1 MDGGTQSS
9 SDLPEF
15 PLSPHFSYDELSD
28 FLLDKTILGGSM
40 NYNKVDLR
48 HSEEAVNE
56 DIKAA
61 DYKKTKHDDSWNV
74 CDAKEPRDFVFPQ
87 HTTMWGNLSEDELL
101 NKKLPIHDDAVFNQN
116 IYNDFQLKKRVIKPS
131 MYKKNTHIKNLESNL
146 KVLNYTGIQK
156 PSRSFKGG
164 IEEHSNP
171 KSLDE
176 CKQDQIPSSDD
187 HQRVFLGG
195 LPIGLTERELRQ
207 ELAAQGYKVLKRP
220 KVLRGFAPEV
230 WLRSAEQ
237 VRELISKRT
246 IKIHGVEVEVRPY
259 NSLSKVSELKKIPN
273 VSRRSVFLGGLS
285 SGTTA
290 KNIQDFFTKLG
301 MSVINYPVI
310 KNGFS
315 RQVIFES
322 VLQASTLIKMKKI
335 WLNGKYVDVRPFVNK
350 QRWKRLNKK
359 TLVQLWC

>member
-9 SDLPEF
+9 FDLPEF

-28 FLLDKTILGGSM
+28 FSLEKTILGCSM
-40 NYNKVDLR
+40 NYNKADLR
-48 HSEEAVNE
+48 HSEDAVNE

-61 DYKKTKHDDSWNV
+61 DYKRTKRDDSSNV
-74 CDAKEPRDFVFPQ
+74 HDALI
-87 HTTMWGNLSEDELL
+87 TMWGYLSEDELL
-101 NKKLPIHDDAVFNQN
+101 NKKLPIYDDAVFNQN
-116 IYNDFQLKKRVIKPS
+116 IYNDFQLKKRAIKPS
-131 MYKKNTHIKNLESNL
+131 MYNKNTQCKNLESNL
-146 KVLNYTGIQK
+146 KVLNHTGIQK

-171 KSLDE
+171 ESLDK
-176 CKQDQIPSSDD
+176 CKQDQITSYDD

-301 MSVINYPVI
+301 MSVVNYPVI

-350 QRWKRLNKK
+350 QRWKRLNK
-359 TLVQLWC
+359 